1 MTDDIEMR
9 EAQLVYVELE
19 TRWNDEQQRNPKL
32 MRELDQ
38 AEDRLI
44 KLFMNDWAPR
54 PVMTRAW
61 SDYRRILL
69 RSCGRRNRADNRH
82 RGVPPVSQDF

>member
-19 TRWNDEQQRNPKL
+19 TRWNDERERNPKL
-32 MRELDQ
+32 MRELGR

-44 KLFMNDWAPR
+44 KLFMNGWAPR
-54 PVMTRAW
+54 PVMPRAW
-61 SDYRRILL
+61 SDYRLM
-69 RSCGRRNRADNRH
+69 RSCGRRNRADNR
-82 RGVPPVSQDF
+82 RCGVPSVSEDF